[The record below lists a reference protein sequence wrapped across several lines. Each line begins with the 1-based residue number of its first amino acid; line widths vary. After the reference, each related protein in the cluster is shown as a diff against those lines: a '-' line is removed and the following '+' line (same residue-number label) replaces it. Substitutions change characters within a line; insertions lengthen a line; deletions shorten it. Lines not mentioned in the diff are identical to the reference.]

1 MRARLHSERGRRGGH
16 TLRPLRLDEHEIGR
30 SNVNRR
36 DDWDFE
42 RDTAASQNSP
52 FHIFIQTTDPDQE
65 DLELKWLTL
74 AVGMPYIRETQAD
87 EYLAAWYYQL
97 EAMLASALES
107 FDEKSN
113 DYKFRGIQWWPF
125 DSADTTEAWKGADHH
140 CSIRDIW
147 AKRPTMRTEDEI
159 AERETAARVVE
170 TTRVRKQ
177 QRAAVEGN
185 MYLCT
190 HTGCEREQ
198 RGRGFGSIQALQGHH
213 AWHNRD
219 IAIAE
224 DCHLCTITGCDRAI
238 LGRGLATPL
247 ALQQHMVFRFKLG
260 NDAYLCTYDQCGRSQ
275 AGKGF
280 KTLQTLER
288 HLTRYYQLGSS
299 TSPMRVTQFSTSM
312 AESNK
317 QIIISDSATESLA
330 EASLQ
335 HTHLVEHRAERRKS
349 RKADKEEHSRE
360 DNADQAGIV
369 ARRPRTIKSVLEKA
383 KLLPLT
389 ATNRDGQW
397 AQGFVAHLRLIK
409 TEVGSRWMVGLQ
421 KLLAFAFSIID
432 AGALA
437 TSAAFARESAG
448 IIGLYKDIVA
458 TEGPGG
464 AHHYSSLAN
473 SLVNTAHVYS
483 EFENELQDKKSSEYQ
498 KYKAAVEGHKKERV
512 RGVFGEHGEGH
523 RPGLSE
529 DKQLAKSHFTKMEK
543 LLNTALALSYLGDA
557 FGPGIHALMI
567 ASD

>member
-1 MRARLHSERGRRGGH
+1 
-16 TLRPLRLDEHEIGR
+16 
-30 SNVNRR
+30 
-36 DDWDFE
+36 
-42 RDTAASQNSP
+42 
-52 FHIFIQTTDPDQE
+52 
-65 DLELKWLTL
+65 
-74 AVGMPYIRETQAD
+74 
-87 EYLAAWYYQL
+87 
-97 EAMLASALES
+97 
-107 FDEKSN
+107 
-113 DYKFRGIQWWPF
+113 
-125 DSADTTEAWKGADHH
+125 
-140 CSIRDIW
+140 
-147 AKRPTMRTEDEI
+147 
-159 AERETAARVVE
+159 
-170 TTRVRKQ
+170 
-177 QRAAVEGN
+177 
-185 MYLCT
+185 
-190 HTGCEREQ
+190 
-198 RGRGFGSIQALQGHH
+198 
-213 AWHNRD
+213 
-219 IAIAE
+219 
-224 DCHLCTITGCDRAI
+224 
-238 LGRGLATPL
+238 
-247 ALQQHMVFRFKLG
+247 
-260 NDAYLCTYDQCGRSQ
+260 
-275 AGKGF
+275 
-280 KTLQTLER
+280 
-288 HLTRYYQLGSS
+288 
-299 TSPMRVTQFSTSM
+299 MRVTQFSTLM

-330 EASLQ
+330 EA
-335 HTHLVEHRAERRKS
+335 ERIKS
-349 RKADKEEHSRE
+349 RKTDIEEHSRE

-473 SLVNTAHVYS
+473 SLVCLTKQKFENVFSEVWLLVRYVNTAHVYS

-498 KYKAAVEGHKKERV
+498 KYKAAVEGHKKEFGKPHMGASRRQRV

-557 FGPGIHALMI
+557 FGPGIHALLI
-567 ASD
+567 A